1 MGLPKISFII
11 STAGLSLVTADIQKV
26 PGLVITGNTVAGK
39 ITIGE
44 SKQFFSLTDATN
56 AGITAADNP
65 FAYKHVKAFYDF
77 AGNGAELWVMLVS
90 DATSMTVATDSTEN
104 IASKLLND
112 AGGRIRVL
120 GVVKKS
126 TGNETITNGLDAD
139 LSTAVVKAQTLA
151 DQFSEK
157 YYPVRIILSG
167 NKFNG
172 NSQTLKDYKTSN
184 YNKVAVLLG
193 NTDGGAEAS
202 VGLAL
207 GKLAS
212 IPVQRNI
219 GRVQDGPVESIAA
232 YFTNGAK
239 TETLS
244 SSWDSIHDKGFI
256 FFRNYVGKAGF
267 YFTDDPTLTSSSD
280 DFHNL
285 ANGFVM
291 DKLMLI
297 AYNTLIEKLD
307 AEIPVTAAGTI
318 HPAIIKSWQN
328 DVETAVNALMTKQ
341 GELSNFKA
349 YIDENQDVLTSN
361 KLEVRLSP
369 QPVGYAKN
377 IDVYIGFTTQIS

>member
-11 STAGLSLVTADIQKV
+11 SSAGLSLVTADIKKV
-26 PGLVITGNTVAGK
+26 PGLVVTGSTVAGK

-44 SKQFFSLTDATN
+44 SKQFFSLTDAQA
-56 AGITAADNP
+56 AGITEAENP
-65 FAYKHVKAFYDF
+65 FAYKHVKDFYDY
-77 AGNGAELWVMLVS
+77 AGVGAELWLMLVS
-90 DATSMTVATDSTEN
+90 DATTMTVSADKDE
-104 IASKLLND
+104 AKAAKLLND

-120 GVVKKS
+120 GIVKKS
-126 TGNETITNGLDAD
+126 TGSETITNGLDAD
-139 LSTAVVKAQTLA
+139 VTTAVVKAQALA
-151 DQFSEK
+151 EQFAEK
-157 YYPVRIILSG
+157 YYPVRVLLSG

-172 NSQTLKDYKTSN
+172 TAQNLKDYKTSN
-184 YNKVAVLLG
+184 FNKVSLLLG
-193 NTDGGAEAS
+193 NIDGTADAS
-202 VGLAL
+202 IGLAL
-207 GKLAS
+207 GRLAS

-219 GRVQDGPVESIAA
+219 ARVQDGPVESLAA

-244 SSWDSIHDKGFI
+244 TSWDDIHDKGYI
-256 FFRNYVGKAGF
+256 FLRNYVGKAGF
-267 YFTDDPTLTSSSD
+267 YFTDDPTLTAVSD
-280 DFHNL
+280 DFKNL

-307 AEIPVTAAGTI
+307 AEIPVTEAGTI

-328 DVETAVNALMTKQ
+328 DIETAVNTLMTAQ

-349 YIDENQDVLTSN
+349 YIDENQNVLSSN

-377 IDVYIGFTTQIS
+377 IDVYIGFTTKIS